1 MRLEFER
8 TLIRPIVQAI
18 ENADFPADLSQ
29 HSRYMTLF
37 TGYGVRDL
45 DTRRCSL
52 LEYGGRPGRAKARR
66 VLEEA
71 KDQLQPTSLEY
82 ALLRTWAETF
92 NDVCAV
98 TLDAP
103 PQFEALV
110 WPAYK
115 RAMCDPGYYFSPS
128 ELWLFAIITQT
139 PVVFTLFKDGEFTII
154 GGTTT
159 GGHAR
164 KETVFL
170 SLGDDGSGRVRGHFE
185 RIWQQ
190 GHLEA
195 L

>member
-1 MRLEFER
+1 MESTIFRSCRPPETQEYVRKFLVQRKYDEGARRRARDRYVAACNAVMRLESES
-8 TLIRPIVQAI
+8 TLIRPIVQGLD
-18 ENADFPADLSQ
+18 NADFTVDLSP

-37 TGYGVRDL
+37 AGYGVRDF

-71 KDQLQPTSLEY
+71 KDQLQPTSHEY
-82 ALLRTWAETF
+82 ALLRTWEETF

-115 RAMCDPGYYFSPS
+115 RAMCDPGYY
-128 ELWLFAIITQT
+128 
-139 PVVFTLFKDGEFTII
+139 
-154 GGTTT
+154 
-159 GGHAR
+159 
-164 KETVFL
+164 L
-170 SLGDDGSGRVRGHFE
+170 SLIHISEPTRRYA
-185 RIWQQ
+185 I
-190 GHLEA
+190 
-195 L
+195 